1 MKPPKTRPNGR
12 RGAAVAATALSLTLA
27 ATAAGCSG
35 KAAESGGDGDIK
47 TGPGVTKDTITL
59 AALTDQTGP
68 YAPLGKGVTQ
78 AQKLYYDQLNAA
90 GGVCGRKIDFVVRDH
105 GYDPQKAVAAYA
117 EVGPRS
123 AAIPQII
130 GSPMTIALKSRI
142 ESDKMLSIPQ
152 AWSHTLLGSKYI
164 QITSTTYDL
173 DMVNGVDFLMRTKGV
188 KKGDAIGH
196 LVLEGD
202 YGESA
207 LAGSKWAAQKA
218 GLTLVDQKVKAT
230 DADMT
235 AQVGAFKK
243 AGVKAILVSVS
254 PKQAASLVGVAAAG
268 GMRVPF
274 VGSNSAFANQLLAT
288 PVGPAMEKMYF
299 VMTAAPPFS
308 SNAPGME
315 KLAGEYQMAY
325 KGQPLDSAVYSGYS
339 TAAIVGEALKKACAN
354 KDLTREGITNAHRS
368 NAKFEIGLGGAPMD
382 FTQFNRP
389 ASRASYVVQPSKAA
403 RGGTKLVEEAKESE
417 LAKGYNP
424 PAG

>member
-1 MKPPKTRPNGR
+1 MRAPKNRR
-12 RGAAVAATALSLTLA
+12 RGAAVTAAALSLTLA
-27 ATAAGCSG
+27 AATAGCSG
-35 KAAESGGDGDIK
+35 KASETGGSGDVK
-47 TGPGVTKDTITL
+47 TGPGVTKDKITL
-59 AALTDQTGP
+59 AALTDTTGP

-78 AQKLYYDQLNAA
+78 AQKLYYDQMNAA
-90 GGVCGRKIDFVVRDH
+90 GGVCGRKIDFLVRDH
-105 GYDPQKAVAAYA
+105 GYDVQKAVAAYS
-117 EVGPRS
+117 EVAPRS

-130 GSPMTIALKSRI
+130 GSPMTMALRSRI
-142 ESDKMLSIPQ
+142 ENDHLLSIPQ
-152 AWSHTLLGSKYI
+152 AWSHTLLGSRFI
-164 QITSTTYDL
+164 QITGVTYDL
-173 DMVNGVDFLMRTKGV
+173 DMVNGVDFLTRTKGI
-188 KKGDAIGH
+188 KKGDKIGH

-202 YGESA
+202 YGQSA

-218 GLTLVDQKVKAT
+218 GLTLVDQQVKAT

-274 VGSNSAFANQLLAT
+274 VASNSAFAQQLLAT
-288 PVGPAMEKMYF
+288 PVGPIMEKTYF
-299 VMTAAPPFS
+299 IMTAAPPFS

-325 KGQPLDSAVYSGYS
+325 KGQPLDSAVYSGYA
-339 TAAIVGEALKKACAN
+339 TAAIVGEALKKACAD
-354 KDLTREGITNAHRS
+354 KDLTRDGIVNAHRS
-368 NAKFEIGLGGAPMD
+368 NNKFEIGLGGAPMD

-389 ASRASYVVQPSKAA
+389 ASRASYVVQPAKGS